1 MRYPVRLEGFEGQT
15 IEIQPGGLFSGPKV
29 LVNRQPAPKGN
40 RRLDVI
46 LRRSDGTNVVATL
59 KHRAFG
65 LDVPQLVVDGKTI
78 EVARPLKWYAW
89 VWSALPLLL
98 VFAGGALGGVAGF
111 FGLTINAKIFHS
123 QMNGLVKF
131 VLTAI
136 VSLLIGA
143 AFVTV
148 AVALGRVLSRNTL

>member
-29 LVNRQPAPKGN
+29 LVNRQPAPKGSK
-40 RRLDVI
+40 RLEAI
-46 LRRSDGTNVVATL
+46 LRRSDGTNVVVTL
-59 KHRAFG
+59 KQRAFG

-78 EVARPLKWYAW
+78 QFVRPLTWYVW

-98 VFAGGALGGVAGF
+98 VFAGGALGGIFGF
-111 FGLTINAKIFHS
+111 FGLTMNAKIFRS

-136 VSLLIGA
+136 ISLLIGA
-143 AFVTV
+143 AFLAV